1 MSQNKQ
7 ARRKQT
13 RREIAGKDWKLGL
26 EVVHARAAGID
37 IGAEEHYVAVPPHL
51 DTAGRP
57 VRSFQAFTADLNR
70 LADWLQQCGVETV
83 AMQSTGV
90 YWIALYDVLEQ
101 RGINVFLVNAQHTK
115 NLPGRKSDVQEC
127 QWLLQLH
134 VYGLLKN
141 SFRPAEEI
149 RIMRSYWRLRQE
161 HVAEAATCIQR
172 MQKALIQMNLQLTG
186 VLNDISGATGMAII
200 RAIVAGERDPARLA
214 SYRDPNVKASEAEIA
229 RHLEGTW
236 REEHLFALKQQL
248 ANFDHYGE
256 MIRECDRELYSH
268 LRTLEEKGE
277 VDQLPP
283 VERGKRARGH
293 VPEGFDLRQE
303 LYRITGV
310 DLTRIDGINVL
321 TAQTLMA
328 EIGPDV
334 SMFPTEGQFVSF
346 LGLCPDNQKSGGKVL
361 KKGTRKVKHRAAAA
375 LRLAARSLHQSQSYL
390 GAKYRRLR
398 SRLGAPKA
406 ITAMA
411 HMLGRL
417 TYRMLKFGEGYVDK
431 GAQYYEEKLREQ
443 TLKKLH
449 RDAAALGMVIV
460 AKG

>member
-1 MSQNKQ
+1 MSQNNK

-51 DTAGRP
+51 DTEGKP
-57 VRSFQAFTADLNR
+57 VRSFKVFTADLNR
-70 LADWLQQCGVETV
+70 LADWLQKCGVETV

-90 YWIALYDVLEQ
+90 YWIGLYDVLER
-101 RGINVFLVNAQHTK
+101 RGMNVFLVNAQHTK

-141 SFRPAEEI
+141 SFRPAEQI

-186 VLNDISGATGMAII
+186 VLSDISGTTGMAIL

-214 SYRDPNVKASEAEIA
+214 KYRDRNVKASEAEIA
-229 RHLEGTW
+229 RNLEGTW

-256 MIRECDRELYSH
+256 MIRECDRELYRH
-268 LRTLEEKGE
+268 LQTLEEKG
-277 VDQLPP
+277 DLDKLLP

-293 VPEGFDLRQE
+293 LPEGFDLRQE

-321 TAQTLMA
+321 TAQTLLA
-328 EIGPDV
+328 EIGSDV

-375 LRLAARSLHQSQSYL
+375 LRLAARSLHQSRSYL

-411 HMLGRL
+411 HMLARL
-417 TYRMLKFGEGYVDK
+417 TYRMLKFGEAYVDK

-460 AKG
+460 AIG

>member
-1 MSQNKQ
+1 
-7 ARRKQT
+7 
-13 RREIAGKDWKLGL
+13 
-26 EVVHARAAGID
+26 
-37 IGAEEHYVAVPPHL
+37 
-51 DTAGRP
+51 
-57 VRSFQAFTADLNR
+57 
-70 LADWLQQCGVETV
+70 
-83 AMQSTGV
+83 MQSTGV

-101 RGINVFLVNAQHTK
+101 RGIEVFVVNAQHTK

-141 SFRPAEEI
+141 SFRPAEEV

-214 SYRDPNVKASEAEIA
+214 SCRDPNVKASEKEIA
-229 RHLEGTW
+229 RNLEGTW

-248 ANFDHYGE
+248 ANFDHYGQ
-256 MIRECDRELYSH
+256 MIRECDRELYRH
-268 LRTLEEKGE
+268 LRTLEEKGD
-277 VDQLPP
+277 VGKLPP
-283 VERGKRARGH
+283 LERGKRPRGH
-293 VPEGFDLRQE
+293 VPEGFDLREE
-303 LYRITGV
+303 LYRISGV

-321 TAQTLMA
+321 TAQTLLA

-334 SMFPTEGQFVSF
+334 SRFPTEGQFVSF
-346 LGLCPDNQKSGGKVL
+346 LGVCPDNQKSGGKVL

-390 GAKYRRLR
+390 GAKYRRVR

-411 HMLGRL
+411 HMLARL
-417 TYRMLKFGEGYVDK
+417 TYRMLKYGEAYVDK
-431 GAQYYEEKLREQ
+431 GVQYYEERLREQ
-443 TLKKLH
+443 GLKKLH
-449 RDAAALGMVIV
+449 RDAAALGMAVI
-460 AKG
+460 AAHD